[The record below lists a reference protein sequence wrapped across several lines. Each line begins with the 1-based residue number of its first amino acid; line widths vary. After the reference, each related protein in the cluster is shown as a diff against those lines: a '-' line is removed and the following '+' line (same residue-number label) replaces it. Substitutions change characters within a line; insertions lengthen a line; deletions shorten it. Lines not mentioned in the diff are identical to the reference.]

1 MSDPL
6 CRPYTFHLTPGQDS
20 DIATGPE
27 VLADAPAMS
36 HLIADKGYDS
46 HAIVEAIERS
56 GAKAVIP
63 PRSCVKEPRETDF
76 VLYAERYRIERFFN
90 KLKHYRAVATRYA
103 KRARNF
109 VSLIYLAAS
118 VLWMK

>member
-1 MSDPL
+1 M
-6 CRPYTFHLTPGQDS
+6 
-20 DIATGPE
+20 
-27 VLADAPAMS
+27 LAEWPAQYV
-36 HLIADKGYDS
+36 IADKGYDS

-56 GAKAVIP
+56 GANAVIP

-76 VLYAERYRIERFFN
+76 VLYAERYRIACFFN
-90 KLKHYRAVATRYA
+90 KLTHYRAVATRYA

-109 VSLIYLAAS
+109 ASLIYLAAS